1 MSNLELIE
9 CFIGKHL
16 SEKCHVRKLTRT
28 IGFIKI
34 SELKHEDQELLKW
47 RCKISLINDESQ
59 ICFHH
64 EQKFIHQYEKCQYR
78 CADPFKKHKNI
89 VKSKSFLNE

>member
-1 MSNLELIE
+1 MSSPELIE

-16 SEKCHVRKLTRT
+16 GEKCHVRKLTRT
-28 IGFIKI
+28 IGFKKI

-47 RCKISLINDESQ
+47 RCEIILINDEST

-64 EQKFIHQYEKCQYR
+64 EQKFIYQYEKCQNH

-89 VKSKSFLNE
+89 VKSKYFI